1 MRVMNLAIFRM
12 RNLSNN
18 NGRVLMQFMKTSYN
32 FAKRRGLT
40 LTTERIDGAY
50 LLCIWE
56 ENNDSEWLCSYDVLA
71 DRLTYRGN
79 VYLPLECVSALPKII
94 TDENQLCAVITLIA
108 DTLKTTA

>member
-50 LLCIWE
+50 LLCI
-56 ENNDSEWLCSYDVLA
+56 
-71 DRLTYRGN
+71 
-79 VYLPLECVSALPKII
+79 
-94 TDENQLCAVITLIA
+94 
-108 DTLKTTA
+108 